1 MAEGNQRFDFASI
14 RVGTQTLRAHR
25 NGECTPSRLAL
36 CPGASGFRA
45 GYLSIHPCDS
55 LKLLRDSDSNR
66 IFSLTTGSANLRRK
80 ARGPGLT
87 SAVGKT
93 GPPSKRNTAAD
104 RGFVTMDS
112 GNANA
117 ADERGTFSTALRRT
131 SRIKSCAHANLS
143 LGGKSGCRRAAKLF
157 TAFVGAGES
166 DALAFDY
173 GAFKPHLIYSSRR
186 AVR

>member
-1 MAEGNQRFDFASI
+1 MRTRGDDECA
-14 RVGTQTLRAHR
+14 VLRGSLR
-25 NGECTPSRLAL
+25 PVT
-36 CPGASGFRA
+36 SGFRS
-45 GYLSIHPCDS
+45 GYLSRDPCDS

-157 TAFVGAGES
+157 AAFVGAGES

-173 GAFKPHLIYSSRR
+173 GVFKPHLIYSSRR